1 MLMKLTPVW
10 LERKPNSFTHSSLSF
25 DSLGISLLKPFQ
37 TFNAHFIGK
46 SWQHFYNKKEIIGSK
61 EA

>member
-1 MLMKLTPVW
+1 
-10 LERKPNSFTHSSLSF
+10 LSF

-61 EA
+61 ET